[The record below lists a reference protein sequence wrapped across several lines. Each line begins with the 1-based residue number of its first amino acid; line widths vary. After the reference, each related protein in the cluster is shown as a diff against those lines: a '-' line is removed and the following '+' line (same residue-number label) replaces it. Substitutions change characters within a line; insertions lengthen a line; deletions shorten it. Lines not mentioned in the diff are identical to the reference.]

1 MNFHVVIPARFAST
15 RLPGKP
21 LLDICGKP
29 MIQHVYESAARSA
42 ATSVTIATD
51 DTRIA
56 AAVRRFGGQ
65 VCITRADHES
75 GTDRLQEVATLLGY
89 PPEAVVVN
97 VQGDEPLLPPEVI
110 DQVAANLVGN
120 PASSAATL
128 CEPIRDLPT
137 LFDANV
143 VKVVADESG
152 QALYFSRAPI
162 PWVREQ
168 FSGRDLSDIQSII
181 PAPAIHA
188 NRHIGLYAYRVA
200 LLHDFVQWPVA
211 LLESLEKLEQL
222 RILAKGH
229 RMHVAPAC
237 TAVPGGV
244 DTAADL
250 ERVRAIMGE
259 RV

>member
-29 MIQHVYESAARSA
+29 MIQHVYESAACSA
-42 ATSVTIATD
+42 ASSVTVATD
-51 DTRIA
+51 DARIA

-65 VCITRADHES
+65 VCLTRADHES
-75 GTDRLQEVATLLGY
+75 GTDRLQEVATVQGFA
-89 PPEAVVVN
+89 PEAVVVN

-128 CEPIRDLPT
+128 CEPISDLAT
-137 LFDANV
+137 LFDPNV
-143 VKVVADESG
+143 VKVVTDESG

-162 PWVREQ
+162 PWARDQ
-168 FSGRDLSDIQSII
+168 FKHRDPVEFQSVAA
-181 PAPAIHA
+181 APAISA

-200 LLHDFVQWPVA
+200 LLHEFVRWPVA
-211 LLESLEKLEQL
+211 PLELLEKLEQL

-229 RMHVAPAC
+229 RIHVGRAC

-244 DTAADL
+244 DTTTDL